1 MAKPAQSR
9 AKVAYAMLQLYW
21 KQGLPGIC
29 RQAMLTGNADSSQEA
44 DKMDLSVATPL
55 YPSVSTWALLRYLR
69 LRNVGENYFD
79 LFLNLSKIRL
89 PYQALKCGAGANG
102 LIG

>member
-9 AKVAYAMLQLYW
+9 AKVAYAILQLYW

-29 RQAMLTGNADSSQEA
+29 RQAMLTAARRQ
-44 DKMDLSVATPL
+44 TRWI
-55 YPSVSTWALLRYLR
+55 YLLRRRSIHRLAHGLYLEYLR